1 MTIPVADVNAPE
13 VLERQHGIDAYQ
25 ALQGQLTAVQGVL
38 ATKQPDKVLMVG
50 GDCAVSLAPFNYL
63 SGRYG
68 RDLGVVWLDTHPDI
82 STTEESHHLHEM
94 VVSSLLGKGAP
105 GFNAHHPLA
114 SDQVILA
121 GLIEED
127 LRPMDHNVFDY
138 QVQRMTP
145 KQLREPPNALSDW
158 VRGHGFKQVAV
169 HFDLDALSPTAFRS
183 IYPAEPG
190 TDPADFPATVGQLTL
205 PEVANLLT
213 QLDQNAELVGL
224 TVAEHMAWDAPN
236 LRQSLSGLSL
246 LE

>member
-1 MTIPVADVNAPE
+1 MPTVTIPTIPVADVNDPE

-38 ATKQPDKVLMVG
+38 ATKQPDKVLIVG
-50 GDCAVSLAPFNYL
+50 GDCAVSLAPFDYL

-82 STTEESHHLHEM
+82 STTEESHHLHEI

-145 KQLREPPNALSDW
+145 KQLREAPNALSDW
-158 VRGHGFKQVAV
+158 VRGHGFSLNLPGRTRDRPGGLPGRRGPINLA
-169 HFDLDALSPTAFRS
+169 RS
-183 IYPAEPG
+183 GEPV
-190 TDPADFPATVGQLTL
+190 DPARSKRRTGR
-205 PEVANLLT
+205 
-213 QLDQNAELVGL
+213 LDGGRAHGLGRAQFTPVFKWVVLVG
-224 TVAEHMAWDAPN
+224 VKQQRPYH
-236 LRQSLSGLSL
+236 
-246 LE
+246 

>member
-1 MTIPVADVNAPE
+1 
-13 VLERQHGIDAYQ
+13 
-25 ALQGQLTAVQGVL
+25 
-38 ATKQPDKVLMVG
+38 MVG
-50 GDCAVSLAPFNYL
+50 GDCAVSLAPFDYL

-138 QVQRMTP
+138 QVQRLTP
-145 KQLREPPNALSDW
+145 KQLR
-158 VRGHGFKQVAV
+158 
-169 HFDLDALSPTAFRS
+169 
-183 IYPAEPG
+183 
-190 TDPADFPATVGQLTL
+190 
-205 PEVANLLT
+205 
-213 QLDQNAELVGL
+213 
-224 TVAEHMAWDAPN
+224 
-236 LRQSLSGLSL
+236 
-246 LE
+246 